1 MTTDQRIRM
10 IFANY
15 LYVGKISL
23 LNQLAAE
30 HNAKAIIHTGD
41 FGFYGSFTLLWL
53 EPSSPYIACIQRRR
67 PCHACLIG
75 RSGIWCSTQL
85 SLIHSSE
92 RNYYNPVC
100 QSLNSVRC
108 CSTRLCDRMGLLRPL
123 QQHLLLPLL

>member
-41 FGFYGSFTLLWL
+41 FGFYGSFTLL
-53 EPSSPYIACIQRRR
+53 
-67 PCHACLIG
+67 
-75 RSGIWCSTQL
+75 
-85 SLIHSSE
+85 
-92 RNYYNPVC
+92 
-100 QSLNSVRC
+100 
-108 CSTRLCDRMGLLRPL
+108 
-123 QQHLLLPLL
+123 